1 MLITLLETYYY
12 HVVYSDLCSDWRQG
26 CEPATLWIR
35 YRTNSEAKSYFMS
48 RARGV
53 PTLMNYY
60 EQADDQHTP

>member
-1 MLITLLETYYY
+1 MDTVPHKFGGEI
-12 HVVYSDLCSDWRQG
+12 H
-26 CEPATLWIR
+26 
-35 YRTNSEAKSYFMS
+35 FMS